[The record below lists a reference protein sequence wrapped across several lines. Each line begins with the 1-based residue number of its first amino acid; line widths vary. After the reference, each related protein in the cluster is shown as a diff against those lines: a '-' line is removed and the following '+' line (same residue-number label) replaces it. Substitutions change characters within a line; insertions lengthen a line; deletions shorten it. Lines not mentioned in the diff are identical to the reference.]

1 MLEVKIE
8 GIYESDIGSGEKKY
22 YPFEYTYKTAR
33 INPKGLYT
41 HALRRHAPYLI
52 QKDKKNSKALFS
64 RIQALNIAD
73 IKVLDEPCYLKGKDI
88 NTLNDWEIQ
97 DLACLYDLYD
107 VPLHG
112 LYSIGELREKTILAY
127 MEYVLQIPMKTNKEK
142 DRLSFFEKQD
152 DGSYKLN
159 LGEDKVLIEIKE
171 SLYEQ
176 RKGEVKKKGLSDF
189 IKGAGLSIANGI
201 LNATGN
207 QTVVTED
214 GEGSDEN
221 NGNGMPSAD
230 DLLK

>member
-33 INPKGLYT
+33 INQQGLFT

-52 QKDKKNSKALFS
+52 QKDKKNKALFS

-73 IKVLDEPCYLKGKDI
+73 IKVLNEPCYLEGKNI
-88 NTLNDWEIQ
+88 EELNDWEIQ

-107 VPLHG
+107 IPLHG
-112 LYSIGELREKTILAY
+112 FYSLGELREKAVIAY
-127 MEYVLQIPMKTNKEK
+127 MQYVLNIPMKTNKEK
-142 DRLSFFEKQD
+142 DALDFFEKQE

-159 LGEDKVLIEIKE
+159 LGGAKILIELKE
-171 SLYEQ
+171 SLYLKK
-176 RKGEVKKKGLSDF
+176 KGEVKKKGLSDF
-189 IKGAGLSIANGI
+189 IKNTGLTIANGI

-207 QTVVTED
+207 QTVQQ
-214 GEGSDEN
+214 EGSDEN
-221 NGNGMPSAD
+221 QNDGMPSAN
-230 DLLK
+230 DLLQ